1 MHNDIIERILFRG
14 TEEIIEQ
21 KHLEEAL
28 HSGKKLRVKLGID
41 PTAPDIHLGHSVV
54 LRKLKQ
60 FEDMGHKIVLIIG
73 DFTAQIGDP
82 SGRNETRNPLS
93 EKEIQKNLKGYL
105 EQAGKIINI
114 KKAEVRHNSEWHEKG
129 GLKHILSITQSATI
143 QQILRRDDFK
153 KRIAEDSEISM
164 LETLY
169 PILQGYD
176 SVAVKADVEL
186 GGTDQKFNLLMG
198 RRVQR
203 HFGMD
208 EQDVLT
214 VPLIEGTD
222 GIKKMS
228 KSYGNYIGLS
238 ETPENMFG
246 KTMTIPDT
254 LIKKYFT
261 LLTDIDAP
269 DDMDPY
275 RSKTLL
281 AETITGMYYSKKEAE
296 KAKEQWIQVFSKKEN
311 PTDAPELKIGKKK
324 ISLLDLLIKSGVG
337 SKSEARRLVIQ
348 NAIHINEEVKKN
360 PDEIISIQG
369 GEILKAGKKKF
380 FKLT

>member
-1 MHNDIIERILFRG
+1 MHIDNISRILTRG
-14 TEEIIEQ
+14 TEEIIE
-21 KHLEEAL
+21 KEHLEKAL
-28 HSGKKLRVKLGID
+28 RSGKKLRVKLGID

-60 FEDMGHKIVLIIG
+60 FEDLGHAIVLIIG

-82 SGRNETRNPLS
+82 SGRNETRKQLS

-114 KKAEVRHNSEWHEKG
+114 KRAEVRHNSEWHEKG
-129 GLKHILSITQSATI
+129 GLKHILSITQSATV

-153 KRIAEDSEISM
+153 KRLAEDSEISM

-208 EQDVLT
+208 EQDILT
-214 VPLIEGTD
+214 VPLIEGID
-222 GIKKMS
+222 GVKKMS

-246 KTMTIPDT
+246 KTMAIPDT

-269 DDMDPY
+269 DDIDPY
-275 RSKTLL
+275 RAKTLL
-281 AETITGMYYSKKEAE
+281 AETITGMYYPNKEAE
-296 KAKEQWIQVFSKKEN
+296 KAKEQWIRTFSKKEN
-311 PTDAPELKIGKKK
+311 PEDAPKLKIGKKK
-324 ISLLDLLIKSGVG
+324 ISLLDLIIKSGVE
-337 SKSEARRLVIQ
+337 SKSEARRLITQ
-348 NAIHINEEVKKN
+348 NAIQINGTVKEDPN
-360 PDEIISIQG
+360 EIISIQ
-369 GEILKAGKKKF
+369 ESKILKVGKKKF
-380 FKLT
+380 FKLS

>member
-1 MHNDIIERILFRG
+1 MNTDLIDRILNRG
-14 TEEIIEQ
+14 TEEIIDQ
-21 KHLEEAL
+21 KHLEETL
-28 HSGKKLRVKLGID
+28 RSGKKLRVKLGID

-60 FEDMGHKIVLIIG
+60 FQELGHTVVLIIG
-73 DFTAQIGDP
+73 DFTARIGDP
-82 SGRNETRNPLS
+82 SGRNEARKPLTA
-93 EKEIQKNLKGYL
+93 EEIEKNLKGYL
-105 EQAGKIINI
+105 EEAGKIINV
-114 KKAEVRHNSEWHEKG
+114 KKSEIRRNSEWHAKG
-129 GLKHILSITQSATI
+129 GLEHILSIAQSATI

-153 KRIAEDSEISM
+153 KRLAEDSDISL

-203 HFGMD
+203 HFGMN
-208 EQDVLT
+208 EQDILT

-222 GIKKMS
+222 GVKKMS

-246 KTMTIPDT
+246 KTMAIPDA

-261 LLTDIDAP
+261 LLTDNDIP
-269 DDMDPY
+269 DITNPY
-275 RSKTLL
+275 EAKMLL
-281 AETITGMYYSKKEAE
+281 AETITGMYHSKKDAE
-296 KAKEQWIQVFSKKEN
+296 KARENFIKKFSKKET
-311 PTDAPELKIGKKK
+311 PDDAPALKVGKKETT
-324 ISLLDLLIKSGVG
+324 LLDLLLKSGVE
-337 SKSEARRLVIQ
+337 SKSEARRLITQHAIQ
-348 NAIHINEEVKKN
+348 LNETVKKD
-360 PDEIISIQG
+360 PDEIISVRG
-369 GEILKAGKKKF
+369 GEILKVGKRKF
-380 FKLT
+380 FKLV

>member
-1 MHNDIIERILFRG
+1 MHTDDISRILSRG
-14 TEEIIEQ
+14 TEEIIE
-21 KHLEEAL
+21 KEHLEKIL
-28 HSGKKLRVKLGID
+28 RSGKKLRVKLGID

-60 FEDMGHKIVLIIG
+60 FEDLGHKIVLIIG

-82 SGRNETRNPLS
+82 SGRNETRKPLS
-93 EKEIQKNLKGYL
+93 EKEIQKNLEGYL

-129 GLKHILSITQSATI
+129 GLKHILSITQSATV

-153 KRIAEDSEISM
+153 KRLAEDSEISM

-222 GIKKMS
+222 GVKKMS

-246 KTMTIPDT
+246 KTMAIPDT

-261 LLTDIDAP
+261 LLTDIDMP

-275 RSKTLL
+275 QAKTLL
-281 AETITGMYYSKKEAE
+281 AEIITGMYHPKKETE
-296 KAKEQWIQVFSKKEN
+296 KAKEQWIRTFSKKEN
-311 PTDAPELKIGKKK
+311 PEDAPELKVGKEK
-324 ISLLDLLIKSGVG
+324 ISLLDLLTKSGVE
-337 SKSEARRLVIQ
+337 SKSEARRLIMQ
-348 NAIHINEEVKKN
+348 NAIRLDEDIKNN
-360 PDEIISIQG
+360 PDEIISIKG
-369 GEILKAGKKKF
+369 KEILKVGKKKF
-380 FKLT
+380 FKLI

>member
-1 MHNDIIERILFRG
+1 MHIDDISRILTRG
-14 TEEIIEQ
+14 TEEVIE
-21 KHLEEAL
+21 KEHLEKVL

-60 FEDMGHKIVLIIG
+60 FQDLGHTIVLIIG
-73 DFTAQIGDP
+73 DFTARIGDP
-82 SGRNETRNPLS
+82 SGRNEARKPLTA
-93 EKEIQKNLKGYL
+93 EEIEKNLKGYL
-105 EQAGKIINI
+105 EQAGKIIDI
-114 KKAEVRHNSEWHEKG
+114 KKTEIRRNSEWHKKG
-129 GLKHILSITQSATI
+129 GLEHILSIAQSATI

-153 KRIAEDSEISM
+153 KRLAEDSDISL

-203 HFGMD
+203 HFGMN

-246 KTMTIPDT
+246 KTMAIPDT

-261 LLTDIDAP
+261 LLTDTDAP

-275 RSKTLL
+275 RAKTLL
-281 AETITGMYYSKKEAE
+281 AETITGIYYSKKEAE
-296 KAKEQWIQVFSKKEN
+296 KAKNEWTRIFSNKEN
-311 PTDAPELKIGKKK
+311 PEDAPELKIGKKK
-324 ISLLDLLIKSGVG
+324 ISVLDLLVKSGME
-337 SKSEARRLVIQ
+337 SKSEARRLITQ
-348 NAIHINEEVKKN
+348 NAIRLNEDIKKD
-360 PDEIISIQG
+360 PDEIISVQG
-369 GEILKAGKKKF
+369 GEILKVGKKKF
-380 FKLT
+380 FKLI